1 MLVREVF
8 HDGSAVKNPPAM
20 QKLQETWVQSLAQ
33 AGTLEEGMATHSSI
47 LCLKNPMDR
56 GAWWVTIRRVAKSRT
71 RLKWLSHSTHKLIRE
86 NPKMG
91 QCKQSMR
98 FSLPEVS
105 LLCGWWVTSVP
116 WSHSEGQAYG
126 SPNRFITSPGK
137 GSYRGRLLGGQG
149 KTVFLLPRLALE
161 WHPTL
166 VFLPGKSHGQRSV
179 VGYSQWGHKES
190 DTTEQLSTAHS
201 LPQRRWWVVL

>member
-71 RLKWLSHSTHKLIRE
+71 RLK
-86 NPKMG
+86 
-91 QCKQSMR
+91 
-98 FSLPEVS
+98 
-105 LLCGWWVTSVP
+105 
-116 WSHSEGQAYG
+116 
-126 SPNRFITSPGK
+126 
-137 GSYRGRLLGGQG
+137 
-149 KTVFLLPRLALE
+149 
-161 WHPTL
+161 
-166 VFLPGKSHGQRSV
+166 
-179 VGYSQWGHKES
+179 
-190 DTTEQLSTAHS
+190 
-201 LPQRRWWVVL
+201 

>member
-8 HDGSAVKNPPAM
+8 HDGSVVKNPPAM
-20 QKLQETWVQSLAQ
+20 QKLQETQVQSLAC

-47 LCLKNPMDR
+47 LCLKNPR
-56 GAWWVTIRRVAKSRT
+56 EPGGLRVTKSWT
-71 RLKWLSHSTHKLIRE
+71 WPKWLSHSTYKLIRE

-116 WSHSEGQAYG
+116 WSHPEGQAYG

-137 GSYRGRLLGGQG
+137 GSHRGRLCGRTG
-149 KTVFLLPRLALE
+149 KNCFYYPALPCRRK

-166 VFLPGKSHGQRSV
+166 VFLPAKSHGQRSL